1 MLTAASAAP
10 RAASLPLFLPQA
22 PPDKVSGLIHA
33 ATLLVQLLAQ
43 GRAIDTRALRSTME
57 TAFCGTDAEGA
68 WLWKDAYDACEAAQ
82 VMFLRKFG
90 AAMRTRA
97 GSPTAMIEML
107 ARLAERLPSQTRRS
121 EESEHF
127 QQFSTPI
134 ALGYAAS
141 EAAAITAAD
150 IVLEPSAGTG
160 MLAIFAELAKARL
173 ALNEIADTRAGLLA
187 RLFRDAEVSRHNAE
201 QIHDRLDPAMRPS
214 VVLMNPPFSAS
225 PHVEGR
231 FAEAAMR
238 HIASALAR
246 LCDGGRLVAITG
258 HNVGPDQ
265 PAWRE
270 PFVRLQEKARVVFTA
285 TIAGKAYVRHGT
297 SIDTRLTVIDRVP
310 ADDPRT
316 FPSSPGICAD
326 AAELLNR
333 VSRLIPPRRPV
344 TSPAPLAPPLPF
356 PARAP
361 HEPHSAAD
369 HAFAGPGSR
378 APASASSTPRLAL
391 LNRPAPIPDAIEL
404 LYETRAWT
412 PDASVR
418 FSAGLYEGYALQ
430 SIVLADARPHPT
442 KLVQSA
448 AMAAVAPPRPSYRPH
463 LPPRLL
469 TAGILSDAQLE
480 SVIYAGEA
488 HAGHLAG
495 AYIVDETYD
504 LVSAAPA
511 DAANAIR
518 FRRGWFLGDGTG
530 AGKGRQV
537 AAIILDN
544 WLKGRK
550 RAVWI
555 SKSDKLIEDAERDWT
570 AIGGYR
576 SDLVPLS
583 RFRQGA
589 AIALEEGILFTT
601 YATLRTQAKGE
612 KASRVQQIIDWLGRG
627 FDGVVVFD
635 EAHAMANAAGDK
647 GERGEK
653 KPSQQGQ
660 AGLRLQHAL
669 HDARILYVSATGAT
683 TVQNLAYAARLGLW
697 GTGDFPFAARAD
709 FVASMEKGGVAAMEV
724 LARDLKAL
732 GLYAARS
739 LSFEGIEYE
748 IVEHQLTPEQIRI
761 YDAYADAFQIIH
773 QNLNAALKAANITG
787 SGGDTYNRNAKAAAR
802 SAFESNKQRF
812 FNHLLTAMKCPTL
825 IASIA
830 RDLEAGHA
838 IVLQVVSTNEAL
850 LDRRLAEIPPSEWGD
865 LALDITPREY
875 VLDYLSHSFPTQLFE
890 LFTDDEG
897 NVCSRPAYDEHGNP
911 VISREA
917 VERCD
922 RMIEHLTSLPPVQGA
937 LDQILH
943 RFGTELVAEV
953 TGRSRRIVK
962 RGDRLSVETRPAS
975 ANFAETA
982 AFMDDDKR
990 ILMFSDA
997 GGTGRSYHA
1006 DLNARNQRQRIHYL
1020 LEPGWRA
1027 DAAIQGL
1034 GRSNRTNQKQP
1045 PVFRPVATDVKGEKR
1060 FLSTIA
1066 RRLDTLGAITRGQ
1079 RQTGGQG
1086 LFRTDDDLE
1095 SPYAK
1100 AALRQFYQLLHT
1112 GKIEGCSQTQ
1122 FEEITGLDL
1131 CDKDGSLREE
1141 LPPITQF
1148 LNRVLALRI
1157 DLQNT
1162 LFAAFEQLLEARI
1175 EAAITAGIY
1184 DIGVETLIAESFHIA
1199 DRRTVCTYAA
1209 TGAETRCY
1217 RVLRKDRNHPLPLA
1231 DALAL
1236 RAQGGRLLINDQSRH
1251 AAVQMHAACLM
1262 DDDGQVEIRTRLIRP
1277 MHRETISVERFEH
1290 SHWRKATREGF
1301 SELWDAECAAVSE
1314 FSDSEFHIITG
1325 LLLPIWDRLP
1335 ADNMRVYR
1343 FETDDGERVIGRLV
1357 TPEALEP
1364 LYRALGAGDAPE
1376 LSPLEAFTA
1385 VLDRGATLDLAG
1397 DLQIRRSLVMQA
1409 HRVELTGF
1417 SDGAVPQ
1424 LKALGLTSEIIAWR
1438 LRLFIPTAEE
1448 RGPAIF
1454 ATLLDRHPLLRVH
1467 ARAAA

>member
-1 MLTAASAAP
+1 MLDLAAAAP
-10 RAASLPLFLPQA
+10 AATLPLFLPQA

-33 ATLLVQLLAQ
+33 ATLLAQLLGQ
-43 GRAIDTRALRSTME
+43 GRAVDSRALRSAME
-57 TAFCGTDAEGA
+57 TAFCGSDAEGVWA
-68 WLWKDAYDACEAAQ
+68 WKDAYEAAEAAQ

-97 GSPTAMIEML
+97 GSAAAMLDML
-107 ARLAERLPSQTRRS
+107 TRLSQRLASQTRRS
-121 EESEHF
+121 EESEQF

-134 ALGYAAS
+134 ALGFVAA
-141 EAAAITAAD
+141 EAAMLTPAD
-150 IVLEPSAGTG
+150 LVLEPSAGNG
-160 MLAIFAELAKARL
+160 LLAIFAEIARSRL

-187 RLFRDAEVSRHNAE
+187 RLFRDAVVSRHNAE
-201 QIHDRLDPAMRPS
+201 QIHDRLDPALRPS

-225 PHVEGR
+225 PHVAGR

-238 HIASALAR
+238 HVSSALAR
-246 LCDGGRLVAITG
+246 LAEGGRLVAITG

-265 PAWRE
+265 PAWHE
-270 PFVRLQEKARVVFTA
+270 AFVRLQEKARVVFTA
-285 TIAGKAYVRHGT
+285 PIAGKVYARHGT
-297 SIDTRLTVIDRVP
+297 TMETRLTVIDRVP
-310 ADDPRT
+310 AEDPRA
-316 FPSSPGICAD
+316 FPPSAGMAADAGELLGHVARLLPPRPTITAPVPPPGSSPGQAL
-326 AAELLNR
+326 AA
-333 VSRLIPPRRPV
+333 PM
-344 TSPAPLAPPLPF
+344 F
-356 PARAP
+356 PARA
-361 HEPHSAAD
+361 AAAARPKPASPQLALVNKPSPAPD
-369 HAFAGPGSR
+369 HAE
-378 APASASSTPRLAL
+378 LA
-391 LNRPAPIPDAIEL
+391 
-404 LYETRAWT
+404 YETCEWT
-412 PDASVR
+412 PGATQFTAS
-418 FSAGLYEGYALQ
+418 LYEGYALQ
-430 SIVLADARPHPT
+430 SLRIAAAKPHPT

-448 AMAAVAPPRPSYRPH
+448 AMAAVAPPRPSYRPL
-463 LPPRLL
+463 LPPRLISS
-469 TAGILSDAQLE
+469 GILSDAQCE

-495 AYIVDETYD
+495 CYTVDETYD

-511 DAANAIR
+511 DARDAVR

-537 AAIILDN
+537 ATILLDN

-570 AIGGYR
+570 AVGGYR
-576 SDLVPLS
+576 SDIVPLS

-589 AIALEEGILFTT
+589 PIALAEGILFTT

-612 KASRVQQIIDWLGRG
+612 KVSRVQQIVDWLGRK
-627 FDGVVVFD
+627 FDGVIVFD

-653 KPSQQGQ
+653 KPSQQGL

-669 HDARILYVSATGAT
+669 PDARILYVSATGAT

-697 GTGDFPFAARAD
+697 GTGDFPFATRAD
-709 FVASMEKGGVAAMEV
+709 FVSAMEKGGVAAMEV

-748 IVEHQLTPEQIRI
+748 IVEHTLTQEQIRI

-773 QNLNAALKAANITG
+773 RNLTEALKAANITG
-787 SGGDTYNRNAKAAAR
+787 EGGTAYNRNAKAAAR

-825 IASIA
+825 IAAIA
-830 RDLEAGHA
+830 RDIEDGHA
-838 IVLQVVSTNEAL
+838 VVLQVVSTNEAL
-850 LDRRLAEIPPSEWGD
+850 LDRRLAEIPTSEWAD
-865 LALDITPREY
+865 LSIDITPREY

-890 LFTDDEG
+890 LFSDDEG
-897 NVCSRPAYDEHGNP
+897 NLHSRPAYDGAGNP

-917 VERCD
+917 VERRD
-922 RMIEHLTSLPPVQGA
+922 AMIEHLASLPPVQGA

-943 RFGTELVAEV
+943 RFGTDLVAEV

-962 RGDRLSVETRPAS
+962 RGERLCVESRPAS

-990 ILMFSDA
+990 ILVFSDA

-1006 DLNARNQRQRIHYL
+1006 DLGCRNQRPRIHYL

-1086 LFRTDDDLE
+1086 LFRPDDNLE
-1095 SPYAK
+1095 SIYAK
-1100 AALRQFYQLLHT
+1100 AALRQFYQLLHA
-1112 GKIEGCSQTQ
+1112 GKIECCSLNDFQ
-1122 FEEITGLDL
+1122 EATGLDL
-1131 CDKDGSLREE
+1131 CDEDGSLREE

-1157 DLQNT
+1157 AMQNR

-1175 EAAITAGIY
+1175 EAAVASGIF
-1184 DIGVETLIAESFHIA
+1184 DAGVETLTAESFRIA
-1199 DRRTVCTYAA
+1199 ERRTVCAYAA
-1209 TGAETRCY
+1209 TGSETRCY
-1217 RVLRKDRNHPLPLA
+1217 RVLRKDRNRPLPLA
-1231 DALAL
+1231 EALAL
-1236 RAQGGRLLINDQSRH
+1236 RAQDGRLLVNERTRH
-1251 AAVQMHAACLM
+1251 AAVQLHAASLM
-1262 DDDGQVEIRTRLIRP
+1262 DDDGNVEIRTRLIRP
-1277 MHRETISVERFEH
+1277 MSRETISVERFEH
-1290 SHWRKATREGF
+1290 SHWRKATREEF
-1301 SELWDAECAAVSE
+1301 AELWEAECAAVPE
-1314 FSDSEFHIITG
+1314 FTESAFHIITG

-1343 FETDDGERVIGRLV
+1343 FETEDGERVIGRLV
-1357 TPEALEP
+1357 TPEALAAF
-1364 LYRALGAGDAPE
+1364 YQAIGADGPPA
-1376 LSPLEAFTA
+1376 LSPDEAWSA

-1397 DLQIRRSLVMQA
+1397 GLQIRRSLVMGA
-1409 HRVELTGF
+1409 YRVELSGF

-1424 LKALGLTSEIIAWR
+1424 LKALGLISEIIAWG
-1438 LRLFIPTAEE
+1438 LRLFIPTAED
-1448 RGPAIF
+1448 RGPAILV
-1454 ATLLDRHPLLRVH
+1454 AILDRHPLLATR